1 MNFKQQADSWI
12 INLAH
17 RKRNPVAQSTIDTYE
32 ATLTKWIYP
41 ALGHLDLGQIDNE
54 TVKPFVASL
63 CAADLSAAYVNKILT
78 VVKMVVK
85 SAVSPKGEYL
95 YPRVWNSD
103 FLDVPVICHADQNT
117 PVVTP
122 EAITAAIQGSQGRDR
137 ALYALLAGS
146 GLRIAEALSLTVG
159 DKGGNYWDP
168 QAGKVVILPGLAK
181 TDAGAREID
190 LAPDL
195 NTFLINTIDN
205 TKLIAP
211 ENPLFPISYSA
222 ALRRMQRLGI
232 QDGFHAFRR
241 FRITHLRKSHVPSGL
256 VQFWAGHSDSAS
268 VTDGYDKI
276 KLDVETRKT
285 EAARVGLGF
294 ELEAA

>member
-54 TVKPFVASL
+54 TVKPFVANL
-63 CAADLSAAYVNKILT
+63 CANDLSAAYVNKILT

-103 FLDVPVICHADQNT
+103 FLDVPVICHADQKT
-117 PVVTP
+117 PVITQ
-122 EAITAAIQGSQGRDR
+122 EAISTLLRAPQGRDR

-168 QAGKVVILPGLAK
+168 QTGKVVIRPGLAK

-190 LAPDL
+190 LSPEL
-195 NTFLINTIDN
+195 NAFLIKHIQPTRVHG
-205 TKLIAP
+205 LIWP
-211 ENPLFPISYSA
+211 FDYTTM
-222 ALRRMQRLGI
+222 LRRMQRLGI

-241 FRITHLRKSHVPSGL
+241 FRITHLRKSRVEPGL
-256 VQFWAGHSDSAS
+256 VQFWAGHAEAS

-276 KLDVETRKT
+276 KLDVETRKA

-294 ELEAA
+294 ELEVA

>member
-54 TVKPFVASL
+54 TVKPFVANL
-63 CAADLSAAYVNKILT
+63 CANDLSAAYVNKILT

-103 FLDVPVICHADQNT
+103 FLDVPVICHADQDT
-117 PVVTP
+117 PIVTP
-122 EAITAAIQGSQGRDR
+122 EAITAAIRGSHGSDK

-146 GLRIAEALSLTVG
+146 GLRIAEALSLGVYDG
-159 DKGGNYWDP
+159 GGNYWDP
-168 QAGKVVILPGLAK
+168 AEAKVLIRPGLAK

-190 LAPDL
+190 LSPEL
-195 NTFLINTIDN
+195 NAFLIKHIQPTRVHG
-205 TKLIAP
+205 LIWP
-211 ENPLFPISYSA
+211 FDYTTM
-222 ALRRMQRLGI
+222 LRRMQRLGI

-294 ELEAA
+294 ELETT

>member
-1 MNFKQQADSWI
+1 MTFEARANNWLLEIASR
-12 INLAH
+12 N
-17 RKRNPVAQSTIDTYE
+17 RNPVANSTVKTYRD
-32 ATLTKWIYP
+32 ALNTWILP
-41 ALGHLDLGQIDNE
+41 RLGSLDLSAVNNK

-63 CAADLSAAYVNKILT
+63 CTAKLSPAHTNKILT

-85 SAVSPKGEYL
+85 SAVDENGDQL
-95 YPRVWNSD
+95 YPRTWNNT
-103 FLDVPVICHADQNT
+103 FLDTPVICHADQNT

-122 EAITAAIQGSQGRDR
+122 EAITAAILGSQGRDR

-146 GLRIAEALSLTVG
+146 GLRIAEALSLGVYDG
-159 DKGGNYWDP
+159 GGNYWDP
-168 QAGKVVILPGLAK
+168 AEAKVVIRPGLAK

-190 LAPDL
+190 LSPEL
-195 NTFLINTIDN
+195 NAFLIKHIQPTRVHG
-205 TKLIAP
+205 LIWP
-211 ENPLFPISYSA
+211 FDYTTM
-222 ALRRMQRLGI
+222 LRRMQRLGI

-294 ELEAA
+294 ELETA